1 MVWQAFV
8 MGREGWI
15 KELRELVGT
24 MPLFMPSVAVMVR
37 DGDRVVVGRH
47 RDVGTWVIPGG
58 ALEPGELPAD
68 AAVREVWEETGLEV
82 RLTGIHGVYAGT
94 DDHRV
99 TYPNGDVVDY
109 VAMVFDAEVVGGELP
124 SETDELT
131 ELRWVDLDTLR
142 SLGAQPWMAPMLDQ
156 PGWEPPTWR
165 APAADP
171 DLNA

>member
-1 MVWQAFV
+1 MVWQAFGV
-8 MGREGWI
+8 GREGYI
-15 KELRELVGT
+15 KELRDLVGT

-68 AAVREVWEETGLEV
+68 AAVREVWEETGLHV
-82 RLTGIHGVYAGT
+82 RLTGVHGVYAGT
-94 DDHRV
+94 GDHRV

-109 VAMVFDAEVVGGELP
+109 VATVFDAEVVSGSLP

-131 ELRWVDLDTLR
+131 ELRWVDVAALRTLE
-142 SLGAQPWMAPMLDQ
+142 AQPWMGPMLDH
-156 PGWEPPTWR
+156 PGFEPASWEPPPGEPG
-165 APAADP
+165 A
-171 DLNA
+171 